1 MSASPVPMPTEL
13 HVRPGP
19 ALLAGVAAG
28 PGLEAHREQYG
39 ALPRVDVDTLLAA
52 LGRLRVRG
60 RGGAAFPFEVKL
72 RTAADRSLPGRRRPV
87 VVVNLSE
94 GEPASAKDSA
104 LALMRPHLVLDG
116 AVATAYALGAREL
129 HVVVPQDRPLVG
141 ASVRAALA
149 ERHDRVR
156 TRVHVAASRFVAG
169 QARAVLEL
177 MAGRPNLPVTAWSPE
192 AVAGHRGRPTLLSNA
207 ETWAQVGLLVLG
219 GEERYAASGTPD
231 EPGTTL
237 LTLSGPTP
245 EVVEVGFGTPWTD
258 VLPAAWSGRP
268 LLLGGFHGA
277 WVPWA
282 ALAGGRVSVDA
293 MRAAGT
299 PLGAGV
305 VLSPGECPVTFTAR
319 VVDYLTAQSARRCGP
334 CLHGLPALADA
345 VHAVADG
352 DPVSGDVNRVEALA
366 ATVTGRG
373 ACAHPDGTARLARS
387 MLAAFPAE
395 VALHGQGRCT
405 GVPDG
410 IAGATGPTR
419 ATRATGVAS

>member
-1 MSASPVPMPTEL
+1 MSASPVPVPTEV

-19 ALLAGVAAG
+19 ALLAGVGAG
-28 PGLEAHREQYG
+28 PGLGAHRAQHG
-39 ALPRVDVDTLLAA
+39 PLPRVDVDTLLAA

-72 RTAADRSLPGRRRPV
+72 RTAAERSRQGRRRPV

-141 ASVRAALA
+141 TSIRAALA
-149 ERHDRVR
+149 ERRDPVR
-156 TRVHVAASRFVAG
+156 AEVHVAASRFVAG

-207 ETWAQVGLLVLG
+207 ETWAQVGLVVLG

-237 LTLSGPTP
+237 LTLVTPSGSTP

-258 VLPAAWSGRP
+258 VLPPSWSGRA
-268 LLLGGFHGA
+268 LLVGGFHGA

-282 ALAGGRVSVDA
+282 AIAGGRVSVDT

-305 VLSPGECPVTFTAR
+305 VLAPGECPVTFTAR
-319 VVDYLTAQSARRCGP
+319 VVDYLAAQSARRCGP
-334 CLHGLPALADA
+334 CLNGLPALADA
-345 VHAVADG
+345 VHAVVDGRGGEGADRG
-352 DPVSGDVNRVEALA
+352 GVDRVEALA

-373 ACAHPDGTARLARS
+373 ACAHPDGTARLVRS

-395 VALHGQGRCT
+395 VALHAQGRC
-405 GVPDG
+405 
-410 IAGATGPTR
+410 AGAHGGV
-419 ATRATGVAS
+419 TGVAS

>member
-1 MSASPVPMPTEL
+1 MSASPVPVPTEV

-28 PGLEAHREQYG
+28 PGLEVHREQHG
-39 ALPRVDVDTLLAA
+39 ALSRVDVDTLLAA

-72 RTAADRSLPGRRRPV
+72 RTAADRSRQGRRRPV

-149 ERHDRVR
+149 ERHDRLR
-156 TRVHVAASRFVAG
+156 TEVHVAASRFVAG

-219 GEERYAASGTPD
+219 GESRYAAAGTPD

-237 LTLSGPTP
+237 LTLVTPSAPTP
-245 EVVEVGFGTPWTD
+245 EVVEVGFGTPWTE
-258 VLPAAWSGRP
+258 VLPPSWSGRP
-268 LLLGGFHGA
+268 LLVGGFHGA

-305 VLSPGECPVTFTAR
+305 VLAPGECPVTFTAR
-319 VVDYLTAQSARRCGP
+319 VVDYLAAQSARRCGP
-334 CLHGLPALADA
+334 CLNGLPALADA

-352 DPVSGDVNRVEALA
+352 GGGVGRVEALA

-373 ACAHPDGTARLARS
+373 ACAHPDGTARLVRS

-395 VALHGQGRCT
+395 VALHEGGRCSAAP
-405 GVPDG
+405 GLLS
-410 IAGATGPTR
+410 
-419 ATRATGVAS
+419 GVAS